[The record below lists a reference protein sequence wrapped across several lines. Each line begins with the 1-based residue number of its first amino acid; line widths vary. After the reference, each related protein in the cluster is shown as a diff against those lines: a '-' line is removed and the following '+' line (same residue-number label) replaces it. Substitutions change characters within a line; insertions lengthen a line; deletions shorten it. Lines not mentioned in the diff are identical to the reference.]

1 MAVAMLKSWARFSA
15 LFGEALSVGDVACI
29 KDSDG
34 KAYKADAN
42 DATLRSAAGIV
53 SRAADINAVGQITI
67 SGIFN
72 GYSALTEGGAVYLSE
87 TPGET
92 TQSAPAWKQQ
102 IGRAI
107 SPTEIL
113 FGFGADGA

>member
-1 MAVAMLKSWARFSA
+1 MAVAMIKSWARFSA
-15 LFGEALSVGDVACI
+15 LFGEALAVGDVACL
-29 KDSDG
+29 KDDG
-34 KAYKADAN
+34 KAYKADGN
-42 DATLRSAAGIV
+42 DATLRSAVGIV

-72 GYSALTEGGAVYLSE
+72 GYSALTEGGAVYLAE